1 MILPDSIY
9 VGLGALIGALISTIL
24 SRRHAITGY
33 RQEWI
38 NNVRDNF
45 SLFLTKSD
53 AYAAIVLKNRSEMNA
68 QGIKSNTIEERT
80 NVLHQ
85 IHSIKLFLNR
95 AEPAHQTLFSEL
107 CNVVHLLDDIEKYED
122 YEKLRYEVTE
132 QMQDILKE
140 EWDRVRDGEWLWK
153 LKKYLNKKA

>member
-1 MILPDSIY
+1 
-9 VGLGALIGALISTIL
+9 
-24 SRRHAITGY
+24 
-33 RQEWI
+33 
-38 NNVRDNF
+38 
-45 SLFLTKSD
+45 
-53 AYAAIVLKNRSEMNA
+53 MNA

-80 NVLHQ
+80 SVLHQ

-95 AEPAHQTLFSEL
+95 AESAHQALFSAL
-107 CNVVHLLDDIEKYED
+107 CDVVHLIDNIEKYED

-153 LKKYLNKKA
+153 LKKCFNHKSITKKSS